1 MIALICAA
9 VALGFWCCCRMGDWE
24 DRRNGW
30 K

>member
-1 MIALICAA
+1 MIPLICAV

>member
-9 VALGFWCCCRMGDWE
+9 VALGFWCCCRVGDLE